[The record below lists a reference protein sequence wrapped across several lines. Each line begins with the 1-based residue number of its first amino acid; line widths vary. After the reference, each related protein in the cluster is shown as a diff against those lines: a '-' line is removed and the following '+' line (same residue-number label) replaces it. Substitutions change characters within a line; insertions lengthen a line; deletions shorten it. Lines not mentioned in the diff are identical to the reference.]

1 MLLSVISVI
10 KDPAPGFAKTY
21 DSVVQ
26 EFGANGEV
34 EYIIKKWSAES
45 AKTEIQ
51 TPSERDTKLSIR
63 PLKSPD
69 SNVFDGMNQAA
80 RTAGGEWLLFLNAGD
95 WFIPGFGKICL
106 PFLKQHSSADYIYAD
121 GVTVDADDGREFLR
135 RAPERLALSDF
146 LHRAP
151 YLHPCMII
159 RREVFLKHP
168 FDLHYHLAA
177 DFKLM
182 VQLLTSGKTGLHLNH
197 PAACIVS
204 GGLSEKYRIQA
215 KRQALRALC
224 QHSPR
229 FAFKAQAITAF
240 LRFCVRHIV
249 ITQIIHKIPT
259 LQHLARKRS
268 EGKPAGTYSN

>member
-26 EFGANGEV
+26 EFGAIGEV
-34 EYIIKKWSAES
+34 EYIIKKWSAEP
-45 AKTEIQ
+45 AKTE
-51 TPSERDTKLSIR
+51 TPTSGERETMLSVR
-63 PLKSPD
+63 QFKSPD
-69 SNVFDGMNQAA
+69 RNVFDGMNQAA
-80 RTAGGEWLLFLNAGD
+80 RAAGGKWLLFLNAGD

-135 RAPERLALSDF
+135 RAPERLVLSDF

-159 RREVFLKHP
+159 QREVFLESP
-168 FDLHYHLAA
+168 FDIRYHLAA

-182 VQLLTSGKTGLHLNH
+182 VQLLTLGKTGIHLNH

-204 GGLSEKYRIQA
+204 GGLSEKHRIQA

-224 QHSPR
+224 QHSPG
-229 FAFKAQAITAF
+229 FPFKAQAITAF
-240 LRFCVRHIV
+240 LRFWVRHIV

-259 LQHLARKRS
+259 LQRIARKRS
-268 EGKPAGTYSN
+268 EGKPAGTWSS